1 MPMAMPAKM
10 ISAHIRRVSLGR
22 WCATRDASVYPVE
35 RKSAGAADADLEA
48 SPRLGAAPLA
58 PLRSAFRA
66 LASDRLEKELEIL
79 LPIVVGDLV
88 ARLDRLDRAQDD
100 LAAHDVGFGVGTAG
114 VIGVTRDVA
123 AGRAVHGP
131 AAVDLVE
138 VARPARLEPRRLRG
152 ADAAPLVLDDEG
164 ALRDLRGGEQSEPG
178 RAAPDA
184 VGLARAIEPLRH
196 RSGRPFRT
204 RARHLEPRLHRHG
217 LAQGGE
223 ARTALGCQALDL
235 TQLIPRCVA
244 RDADLDRDLLEAR
257 AGRVRHHVAAHVE
270 IAARHR
276 LEAVVRHA
284 ELGRIEGEHRGVA
297 ADCAGEQKFERRRCA
312 ILPAHV
318 HRLADDEFVAALPA
332 VDELVELADRRYLD
346 LDEALRSFRRRL
358 VGMRAVAAL
367 ARVGD
372 LFELGKA
379 VADLGHADP
388 RYFTST
394 RPIWLTRLLAVTGL
408 PSRSTSM
415 LRTMSPPPGIAQL
428 WNVSVF
434 GSKRTMVLGL
444 TPDSLYQSAPR
455 AKTMP

>member
-58 PLRSAFRA
+58 PLRPAFRA

-79 LPIVVGDLV
+79 LPVVVGDLV
-88 ARLDRLDRAQDD
+88 ARPDRLDRAQDD

-114 VIGVTRDVA
+114 MIGVAGDVA
-123 AGRAVHGP
+123 AAGAVHGP

-138 VARPARLEPRRLRG
+138 IARPARLEPRRLRR
-152 ADAAPLVLDDEG
+152 ADAAPRVFDDEG
-164 ALRDLRGGEQSEPG
+164 ALRDLRRGEQAEPG

-184 VGLARAIEPLRH
+184 VGLIGPQRH
-196 RSGRPFRT
+196 RSGRSFGA
-204 RARHLEPRLHRHG
+204 RARHHEPRLHRHG
-217 LAQGGE
+217 LAQGRE
-223 ARTALGCQALDL
+223 AGAAFERQALDL
-235 TQLIPRCVA
+235 PQLVLGRVA
-244 RDADLDRDLLEAR
+244 RDADADRHLLE
-257 AGRVRHHVAAHVE
+257 GRCGRPRDHVAAHVE

-276 LEAVVRHA
+276 LEAVVGHA

-297 ADCAGEQKFERRRCA
+297 ADRAGEQEFERRRCA

-318 HRLADDEFVAALPA
+318 HRLADDEFEAALPA
-332 VDELVELADRRYLD
+332 VDELVELPDRRHLD

-358 VGMRAVAAL
+358 IRMRAVAAL

-372 LFELGKA
+372 LFQLGKA

-394 RPIWLTRLLAVTGL
+394 RPTWLTRLLAVTGL
-408 PSRSTSM
+408 PSRSTSI

-428 WNVSVF
+428 WNFSVF